1 MSPAPIKYNANLIQP
16 AAWKKKHFLSRSL
29 DKKLIMRRDE
39 KGDFIL
45 LAHDQETLV
54 EIPGIDARD
63 FALWILLHQD

>member
-1 MSPAPIKYNANLIQP
+1 MSAGSIKYNANLIQP

-39 KGDFIL
+39 NGDFVL
-45 LAHDQETLV
+45 MAHDQETLV
-54 EIPGIDARD
+54 EIPSIDARD